1 MQKPLQT
8 QVEAP
13 NSDAETTPM
22 QVRDTADHRSPGGRL
37 GHVVGEGFAGPCLR
51 AQGSS
56 GEDGAFAPCARGWV
70 DRFRCLLRPG
80 PAAAWRFRGSA
91 GVWGESLGDW
101 ETLGQMRGCG
111 RKEGG

>member
-1 MQKPLQT
+1 
-8 QVEAP
+8 
-13 NSDAETTPM
+13 
-22 QVRDTADHRSPGGRL
+22 
-37 GHVVGEGFAGPCLR
+37 VGEGFAGPCLR